1 MVLCVVASIPP
12 KQPTAI
18 ARSVEEWDAAA
29 SAVAENGMPRFCDHE
44 WKATHFTWPFWVV
57 RRSVSGAGTNCKLQ
71 WVTVNTV
78 HTGSEKPIIP
88 EAVVNAYDVTLPV
101 LINTEDVRKGDELAC
116 HLPVASTAPK
126 RAPPQYTVS
135 TWASQV
141 KRQKTSVST

>member
-1 MVLCVVASIPP
+1 MCVPASIPP
-12 KQPTAI
+12 KRPTAI
-18 ARSVEEWDAAA
+18 VRSVEEWEAAE
-29 SAVAENGMPRFCDHE
+29 SAVAENSRARFCDHD
-44 WKATHFTWPFWVV
+44 WKATHFMWPFWVV
-57 RRSVSGAGTNCKLQ
+57 RRSVSDAGTNCKLQ

-101 LINTEDVRKGDELAC
+101 LINTEDVRKGDELVC
-116 HLPVASTAPK
+116 HWPVASTAPK
-126 RAPPQYTVS
+126 RAPPKYTVS